1 MMGEAK
7 PGRAETR
14 GEGWGWSAPG
24 ECEVLATS
32 QKNAETK
39 RQVRSGFFL
48 ERNTLHRVR
57 VISEGEERALKF
69 GVISFYG
76 VDNFIGQ

>member
-1 MMGEAK
+1 MGEAE

-24 ECEVLATS
+24 ECEVLASS

-39 RQVRSGFFL
+39 RQVRSGFFFR
-48 ERNTLHRVR
+48 EKYTPQ
-57 VISEGEERALKF
+57 SEGHLGEERALKF